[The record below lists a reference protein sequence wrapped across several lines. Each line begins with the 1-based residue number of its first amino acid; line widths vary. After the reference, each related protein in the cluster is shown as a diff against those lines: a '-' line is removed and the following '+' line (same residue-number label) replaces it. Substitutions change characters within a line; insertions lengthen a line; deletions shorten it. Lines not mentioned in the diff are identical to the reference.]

1 MLHFLAGVF
10 KKKEQIDRCE
20 SRNKKMEKR
29 REKLEVDAWSI
40 EGEEQGRGVQ
50 DTGLSSGL
58 SSRGEGG
65 GGLSWPGSQYLTALN
80 R

>member
-1 MLHFLAGVF
+1 
-10 KKKEQIDRCE
+10 
-20 SRNKKMEKR
+20 MEKR

>member
-1 MLHFLAGVF
+1 
-10 KKKEQIDRCE
+10 
-20 SRNKKMEKR
+20 MEKR

-58 SSRGEGG
+58 SSRGEGEG
-65 GGLSWPGSQYLTALN
+65 GFRGQVRST
-80 R
+80 